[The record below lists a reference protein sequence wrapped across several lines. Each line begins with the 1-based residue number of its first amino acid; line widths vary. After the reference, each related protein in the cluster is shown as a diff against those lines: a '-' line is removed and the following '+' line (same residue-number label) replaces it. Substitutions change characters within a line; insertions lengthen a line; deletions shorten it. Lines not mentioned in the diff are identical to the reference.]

1 MLSPPMAQAP
11 IPTTD
16 ASIPDFPIFILRIA
30 NSLFR
35 TKNHYPLFPR
45 QRPAAPAIGLGN
57 AMALTLP
64 PLLVFPPAEL
74 TILRALRA
82 RM

>member
-30 NSLFR
+30 NSLSGQKTIIHFFPASVR
-35 TKNHYPLFPR
+35 PR
-45 QRPAAPAIGLGN
+45 QPLTQGN

-64 PLLVFPPAEL
+64 PL
-74 TILRALRA
+74 
-82 RM
+82 